1 MRHKI
6 KYETRV
12 LTTTMIPNTPFK
24 RHETE
29 FKIVL
34 NISLTFEQT
43 KKHSSPRMTLLIWTM
58 KQAL

>member
-1 MRHKI
+1 M
-6 KYETRV
+6 T
-12 LTTTMIPNTPFK
+12 PNTPFK
-24 RHETE
+24 RQETE